1 MVLMKLS
8 RGATQALLFELESI
22 GSGLFEVEA
31 AIVGEVAVSSELA
44 LLTDMF
50 IVTAGSA
57 TVPDNQSPPLLL
69 WPNGSWKLSSFSRII
84 FSFTKGVDCAF
95 FGIFS

>member
-1 MVLMKLS
+1 MKLS

-22 GSGLFEVEA
+22 GSGLFEAEA

-57 TVPDNQSPPLLL
+57 TLFANAPMESDWDVGVCAVATARSSSLSTVPPP
-69 WPNGSWKLSSFSRII
+69 PTI
-84 FSFTKGVDCAF
+84 
-95 FGIFS
+95 